1 MKKTLLG
8 LILGMTFS
16 TSVLAQIDSP
26 MTPPEKDFGDL
37 FQRAAASRFVVIGT
51 VIKNDGIGKRMT
63 PELLK
68 KMNDDIGVGFGGILY
83 TISVESTV
91 CRQTDFK
98 ANQTSPEA
106 PHTLYMFQPSDEPMN
121 VAGNWR
127 EIILSGQRY
136 LLFFVPIS
144 LEVRKKWSEIYQLDP
159 DPKQQEYFHGE
170 ELTRG
175 VVPLPAGQ
183 AVLDRITPL
192 CQALRPATLKD
203 KLAAL
208 KNLKANSSDPIIK
221 EEASAAET
229 ALQTPK

>member
-1 MKKTLLG
+1 MMKKLL
-8 LILGMTFS
+8 LCLFLGMTFS
-16 TSVLAQIDSP
+16 TSVFAQIDTP

-51 VIKNDGIGKRMT
+51 VVKDDGISKRMW
-63 PELLK
+63 EK
-68 KMNDDIGVGFGGILY
+68 DIGSGYGGKLL
-83 TISVESTV
+83 TISVERTV

-106 PHTLYMFQPSDEPMN
+106 PHTLYMFQPRDEPMN

-127 EIILSGQRY
+127 ETILIGERY

-144 LEVRKKWSEIYQLDP
+144 SELRKKWIEMYEL

-170 ELTRG
+170 ELSRG
-175 VVPLPAGQ
+175 VVPLPGGQ

-208 KNLKANSSDPIIK
+208 KKLANSNDPIIK
-221 EEASAAET
+221 QEATAAET